1 VLLLGRRRWL
11 RSVRRCTQHA
21 TCAIIRR
28 AGGNTAV
35 LVGKRKALGAYYT
48 PVDLAQYLAR
58 WAIVSPKAVILEP
71 SVGRGALVGAL
82 VDRLDGTMG
91 GMVVGCEID
100 KEAFLAAKTTFE
112 GRPVILLNADFLEL
126 TSAAITSV
134 DAVVANPPFTRNH
147 QLSARVRQQLKTQSE
162 FSDIISG
169 APGLW
174 VYFLLSSLSFLRLG
188 GRVAFVAPAA
198 VAFADYA
205 TPLLRVLRDRFQ
217 TVTVVSINERVAW
230 EGTTQERASLVL
242 AAGFGLGPAPE
253 IQQLALSLSTG
264 ETSVF
269 AAPKRWAMTA
279 SASVLGELA
288 RIEIG
293 VVTGANAWFVL
304 DQARAAA
311 SDLPQTALVPILS
324 RARQVRGLE
333 ITKAEVR
340 GMAEAG
346 ERTLLFRP
354 EASGPKGGP
363 IRTYLAKILKAKRR
377 RVLWFSKRNPWW
389 KVQLG
394 RSCDAILTY
403 MNNTGPRI
411 ALTEQGLRCT
421 NTLHRLH
428 FINRDPAHARSV
440 SASMLTTFTQVEAE
454 RIGRVY
460 GGGVLKF
467 ELKDARK
474 LPLLLPTT
482 PINSAVFT
490 QLDAALRDGGIGIAI
505 DLADEAILPHF
516 FGCRWM
522 QVQSE
527 MREELAFLRARR
539 GIGTDGV
546 MRRT

>member
-1 VLLLGRRRWL
+1 
-11 RSVRRCTQHA
+11 
-21 TCAIIRR
+21 
-28 AGGNTAV
+28 V
-35 LVGKRKALGAYYT
+35 LVGKRKELGAYYT
-48 PVDLAQYLAR
+48 PVDLAQYLAG
-58 WAIVSPKAVILEP
+58 WAIVSPKTAILEP
-71 SVGRGALVGAL
+71 SVGRGALVAAL
-82 VDRLDGTMG
+82 VDRLDAKKG

-100 KEAFLAAKTTFE
+100 EETFLAAKTRFE
-112 GRPVILLNADFLEL
+112 GRPVTLLNTDFLQL
-126 TSAAITSV
+126 SSATIKPV

-147 QLSARVRQQLKTQSE
+147 QLATFVRQKLKKDSG
-162 FSDIISG
+162 FRDIITG

-217 TVTVVSINERVAW
+217 TVAVASINERVAW
-230 EGTTQERASLVL
+230 EGAAQERASLVL

-253 IQQLALSLSTG
+253 IQRLALSLSTG
-264 ETSVF
+264 ETSVV
-269 AAPKRWAMTA
+269 AAHKRWATTA
-279 SASVLGELA
+279 SVIVLGELA

-304 DQARAAA
+304 DETHAAA
-311 SDLPQTALVPILS
+311 NDLPQTALVPILS
-324 RARQVRGLE
+324 RARQVRGIE
-333 ITKAEVR
+333 ITTAEAR
-340 GMAEAG
+340 GMAKTG

-354 EASGPKGGP
+354 EVSGPRGGP
-363 IRTYLAKILKAKRR
+363 IRRYLAKILKAKRR

-403 MNNTGPRI
+403 MNNAGPRI
-411 ALTEQGLRCT
+411 ALTEPGLRCT
-421 NTLHRLH
+421 NTLHRLC
-428 FINRDPAHARSV
+428 FTDRDPVHARSV
-440 SASMLTTFTQVEAE
+440 SASMLTTFTQVAAE

-467 ELKDARK
+467 ELKDARS
-474 LPLLLPTT
+474 LPLLLPAT

-490 QLDAALRDGGIGIAI
+490 RLDTALREGSLDLAM

-516 FGCRWM
+516 FGSEWM
-522 QVQSE
+522 RVQSE
-527 MREELAFLRARR
+527 MREELAVLRARR
-539 GIGTDGV
+539 GIGPSGV
-546 MRRT
+546 NQQISSKLNTSYAAS